1 MIHPPRVSCSPQRL
15 AASFARPLWV
25 YRIVAILV
33 LFWMSMGKLV
43 VMGAMCQCT
52 MGTAPCT
59 LIVTPANKVDGCKV
73 PAATVNDK
81 EVANLPSFI
90 MCTTQSNP
98 AVAAATSAAMGT
110 PTPAPCVPVIGGPW
124 SPGAAKTTIGGIK
137 AL

>member
-1 MIHPPRVSCSPQRL
+1 
-15 AASFARPLWV
+15 
-25 YRIVAILV
+25 
-33 LFWMSMGKLV
+33 MGKLV

-59 LIVTPANKVDGCKV
+59 LIVTPANKVMGSKV

-137 AL
+137 ALEDGSTCNCSYGGTISVKSAGQGTIDAA